1 MKKRSNLF
9 YLLLCSLLLSCGYHD
24 NKTSISFRDKDQFY
38 SMNAH
43 FSKNRTRAVE
53 RYMNERLGR
62 KNRFSFTNTESDA
75 DFTLDDSTTFH
86 LHKYPGHVEIKLDKR
101 KNSEEAYHNVKAM
114 CEGMKEVILR

>member
-1 MKKRSNLF
+1 MKQPGNLF
-9 YLLLCSLLLSCGYHD
+9 YALLCSLLVSCGYHD

-53 RYMNERLGR
+53 RYMNEKLGR
-62 KNRFSFTNTESDA
+62 QNGFSFTNTESDA
-75 DFTLDDSTTFH
+75 DFTLDDGTRFH
-86 LHKYPGHVEIKLDKR
+86 LRKYPGHVAIKLDKSR
-101 KNSEEAYHNVKAM
+101 NSDEAYHNIKSM